1 MKIATP
7 TNDGI
12 NISAHFG
19 RCREF
24 LIFEVQN
31 GQVKLIETRI
41 NAGCHEHGSGSSDG
55 GVQQHSHSGF
65 VERLRDCDTV
75 LCGGIGAGAVEPL
88 RRRTHGEVFIVHAAR
103 LVDWGAGSVTREAIA
118 TCTYRAR
125 PGTFERIG

>member
-31 GQVKLIETRI
+31 GQVKLIETRN

-55 GVQQHSHSGF
+55 GAQQHSHSGF

-75 LCGGIGAGAVEPL
+75 LCGGIGAGAVEALKAGGIP
-88 RRRTHGEVFIVHAAR
+88 VV
-103 LVDWGAGSVTREAIA
+103 LVDTAGSAEQIVTAFQSG
-118 TCTYRAR
+118 TLR
-125 PGTFERIG
+125 PGSGGMCQCKH

>member
-55 GVQQHSHSGF
+55 GAQQHSHSGF

-75 LCGGIGAGAVEPL
+75 LCGGIGAGAVEALKAGGIP
-88 RRRTHGEVFIVHAAR
+88 VV
-103 LVDWGAGSVTREAIA
+103 LVDTAGSAEQIVTAFQSG
-118 TCTYRAR
+118 TLR
-125 PGTFERIG
+125 PGSGGMCQCQH

>member
-55 GVQQHSHSGF
+55 GAQQHSHSGF

-75 LCGGIGAGAVEPL
+75 LCGGIGAGAVEALKAGGIP
-88 RRRTHGEVFIVHAAR
+88 VV
-103 LVDWGAGSVTREAIA
+103 LVDTAGSAEQIVTAFQSGA
-118 TCTYRAR
+118 LR
-125 PGTFERIG
+125 PSSGGMCQCKH

>member
-55 GVQQHSHSGF
+55 GVQLHSHSGF

-75 LCGGIGAGAVEPL
+75 LCGGIGAGAVEALKAGGIP
-88 RRRTHGEVFIVHAAR
+88 VV
-103 LVDWGAGSVTREAIA
+103 LVDTAGSAEQIVTAFQSGA
-118 TCTYRAR
+118 LR
-125 PGTFERIG
+125 PASGGMCQCKH

>member
-1 MKIATP
+1 MKIAIP

-19 RCREF
+19 HCRQF
-24 LIFEVQN
+24 LIFEAHD

-55 GVQQHSHSGF
+55 GVQLHSHSGF

-75 LCGGIGAGAVEPL
+75 LCGGIGAGAVEALKAGGIP
-88 RRRTHGEVFIVHAAR
+88 VV
-103 LVDWGAGSVTREAIA
+103 LVDTAGSAEQIVTAFQSG
-118 TCTYRAR
+118 TLR
-125 PGTFERIG
+125 PASGGMCQCQH

>member
-55 GVQQHSHSGF
+55 GAQQHSHSGF

-75 LCGGIGAGAVEPL
+75 LCGGIGAGAVEALKAGGIP
-88 RRRTHGEVFIVHAAR
+88 VV
-103 LVDWGAGSVTREAIA
+103 LVDTAGSAEQIVTAFQS
-118 TCTYRAR
+118 
-125 PGTFERIG
+125 GTLQPASGGMCQCQH

>member
-12 NISAHFG
+12 NISALFG

-41 NAGCHEHGSGSSDG
+41 NAGCHEHGSGSDDG
-55 GVQQHSHSGF
+55 ATRHHSHSGF
-65 VERLRDCDTV
+65 VDALRDCETV
-75 LCGGIGAGAVEPL
+75 LCGGIGAGAVEALKAGGIP
-88 RRRTHGEVFIVHAAR
+88 VV
-103 LVDWGAGSVTREAIA
+103 LVDTAGSAEQIVTAFQSG
-118 TCTYRAR
+118 TLR
-125 PGTFERIG
+125 PASGGMCQCQH

>member
-31 GQVKLIETRI
+31 GQVKLIETRS

-55 GVQQHSHSGF
+55 GAQQHSHSGF

-75 LCGGIGAGAVEPL
+75 LCGGIGAGAVEALKAGGIP
-88 RRRTHGEVFIVHAAR
+88 VV
-103 LVDWGAGSVTREAIA
+103 LVDTAGSAEQIVTAFQSG
-118 TCTYRAR
+118 TLR
-125 PGTFERIG
+125 PGSGGMCQCKH

>member
-55 GVQQHSHSGF
+55 GVQLHSHSGF

-75 LCGGIGAGAVEPL
+75 LCGGIGAGAVEALKAGGIP
-88 RRRTHGEVFIVHAAR
+88 VV
-103 LVDWGAGSVTREAIA
+103 LVDTAGSAEQIVTAFQSG
-118 TCTYRAR
+118 TLR
-125 PGTFERIG
+125 PASGGMCQCQH

>member
-55 GVQQHSHSGF
+55 GAQQHSHSGF

-75 LCGGIGAGAVEPL
+75 LCGGIGAGAVEALKAGGIP
-88 RRRTHGEVFIVHAAR
+88 VV
-103 LVDWGAGSVTREAIA
+103 LVDTAGSAEQIVTAFQSGA
-118 TCTYRAR
+118 LR
-125 PGTFERIG
+125 PASGGMCQCKH